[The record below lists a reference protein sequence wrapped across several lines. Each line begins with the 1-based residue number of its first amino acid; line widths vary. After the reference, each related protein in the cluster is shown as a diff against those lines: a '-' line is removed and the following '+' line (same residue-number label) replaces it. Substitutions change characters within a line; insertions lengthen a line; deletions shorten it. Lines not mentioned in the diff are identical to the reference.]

1 MLKSLLSLLLKEN
14 CPLCCRSA
22 DDTLCADCQGQL
34 QDCKLEN
41 CSQFWQGDLPLFAWG
56 TYGGELRRA
65 IASLKYHNHPELAR
79 PLGYWLGKAWG
90 EANPLGKRKK
100 LTVVPI
106 PIHPQ
111 RRKERGFNQAE
122 LLARSFCRYTGYPL
136 AAKALKRVKATEA
149 FFNLNLQERKEQLKE
164 AFAKGKGIRRC
175 KLGSPVL
182 ILDDIHTTGQT
193 ARQAAQVLNP
203 LYEQLVGLRFR
214 ALSYLADDC
223 DEDVSE
229 YI

>member
-1 MLKSLLSLLLKEN
+1 MLSLLLKEN
-14 CPLCCRSA
+14 CPLCYRSA
-22 DDTLCADCQGQL
+22 DDTLCADCQAQL
-34 QDCKLEN
+34 QDCKVEN

-56 TYGGELRRA
+56 TYGGQLRRA
-65 IASLKYHNHPELAR
+65 ITSLKYHNHPELAQ
-79 PLGYWLGKAWG
+79 PLGYWLGKAWR
-90 EANPLGKRKK
+90 EANLLGKRKK
-100 LTVVPI
+100 FTVVPI

-164 AFAKGKGIRRC
+164 AFAKGNGIRRC
-175 KLGSPVL
+175 KQSSPVL

-193 ARQAAQVLNP
+193 ARQAAQVL
-203 LYEQLVGLRFR
+203 YQEGIDVVGVV
-214 ALSYLADDC
+214 AIAAADRKANQTY
-223 DEDVSE
+223 VQPKV
-229 YI
+229 